1 MADESKKEEEKEEE
15 EEEREDDK
23 GDPEMAP
30 VYLKRLFPVLAEVFH
45 STLAPALR

>member
-1 MADESKKEEEKEEE
+1 MSDESKKEEKEEE
-15 EEEREDDK
+15 EGEDDK

-45 STLAPALR
+45 STLATALR